1 MHHIM
6 ALVLLCATAKGL
18 KEPLLVYPRLLQGRS
33 SDGRLVLQVHDDLTL
48 YLERASVAAPRLRV
62 LREEN
67 SASVTEVYDGHEIN
81 RDLYQDR
88 DNLATVSV
96 NMNGKNTEVAG
107 IVGPNHRIEPVP
119 TMERSEGGL
128 IPHMVY
134 EIKRDKVYDKA
145 LSFIENVKGSRF
157 SARYADP
164 KESVPR
170 EVAVEVFVVSDIP
183 HHRHFKT
190 TKEAL
195 VYICIMM
202 NSVNLRLT
210 DMTSPMVRLVLTGLE
225 KPSSEDYLHGT
236 SQYMHDSRTIK
247 EFQVYAFEK
256 KTFFGKPDVVYLLSG
271 RDVVTDGSDGKL
283 DPMAS
288 GIGYVA
294 GICTSHY
301 VALGEDIPGLF
312 TGMHTM
318 THEIAHVLGSVHD
331 GSGPS
336 STVEG
341 HPGAV
346 NCPWGN
352 GYIMSYVDNGPK
364 HHQFSYCSLK
374 QMQYVLTIR
383 GRKCWE
389 VVSTPQNVSKKYPGY
404 RNIIKKICK
413 KAFPKIENVEAEVVI
428 PRTNECKLKCKHKVR
443 DGMFIKE
450 YSITKDAPD
459 YTPCGDKRACVRG
472 YCVYAPN
479 VPPRNNGTKVL
490 AGSATSPPSR
500 PASAKHY
507 P

>member
-6 ALVLLCATAKGL
+6 TLFLLCATAKGL
-18 KEPLLVYPRLLQGRS
+18 KEPLLVYPRLLQERS

-48 YLERASVAAPRLRV
+48 NLERASVAAPQLRV

-67 SASVTEVYDGHEIN
+67 GASVTEVYDGHEIN

-88 DNLATVSV
+88 DQLATVSV
-96 NMNGKNTEVAG
+96 KMNGKNAEVAG
-107 IVGPNHRIEPVP
+107 IVGQNHRIQPVP
-119 TMERSEGGL
+119 TMERSEAGL

-134 EIKRDKVYDKA
+134 EIRRDKVYDKA
-145 LSFIENVKGSRF
+145 LSFVENVKGSRL
-157 SARYADP
+157 SARYADA
-164 KESVPR
+164 KENVPR
-170 EVAVEVFVVSDIP
+170 EVVVEVFVVSDIT
-183 HHRHFKT
+183 HHKHFKT
-190 TKEAL
+190 TKETL
-195 VYICIMM
+195 VYICMMM

-236 SQYMHDSRTIK
+236 SDLMHDTRTIK
-247 EFQVYAFEK
+247 EFQDYAFK
-256 KTFFGKPDVVYLLSG
+256 KKSYFGRPDVVYLLSG

-283 DPMAS
+283 DRMAA

-336 STVEG
+336 SAIER

-374 QMQYVLTIR
+374 QMQYVLTLR
-383 GRKCWE
+383 GRECWE

-404 RNIIKKICK
+404 RNIIKKICR
-413 KAFPKIENVEAEVVI
+413 KAFPNIQNVEAEVVI
-428 PRTNECKLKCKHKVR
+428 PRTNECKLKCKHQVHV
-443 DGMFIKE
+443 GMYIKT
-450 YSITKDAPD
+450 YSITKNAPD
-459 YTPCGDKRACVRG
+459 YTPCGDKKACVRG

-479 VPPRNNGTKVL
+479 VPPRNTGGRKVL
-490 AGSATSPPSR
+490 PGSATPPPR
-500 PASAKHY
+500 PASANQ
-507 P
+507 

>member
-1 MHHIM
+1 MHHIV
-6 ALVLLCATAKGL
+6 ALVLLCATAEGL
-18 KEPLLVYPRLLQGRS
+18 KEPLLVYPRLLEGRS

-48 YLERASVAAPRLRV
+48 NLERASVAAPQLRV

-67 SASVTEVYDGHEIN
+67 GASVTEVYDGHEIN

-88 DNLATVSV
+88 DHLATVSV
-96 NMNGKNTEVAG
+96 NMNGKNAEVAG

-128 IPHMVY
+128 IAHMVY
-134 EIKRDKVYDKA
+134 EIKRDEVHDKA
-145 LSFIENVKGSRF
+145 LSFVENVKGSRF
-157 SARYADP
+157 SARYADAH
-164 KESVPR
+164 ESVPP
-170 EVAVEVFVVSDIP
+170 EVAVEVFVVSDVP
-183 HHRHFKT
+183 HHNHFKT
-190 TKEAL
+190 TKEVL

-210 DMTSPMVRLVLTGLE
+210 DMTSPRVRLVLTGLE
-225 KPSSEDYLHGT
+225 KPSSEDYLQGT
-236 SQYMHDSRTIK
+236 SDLMHDTRTIK
-247 EFQVYAFEK
+247 EFKDYAFK
-256 KTFFGKPDVVYLLSG
+256 KKSYFGRPDVVYLLSG

-283 DPMAS
+283 DRMAA

-336 STVEG
+336 SAIER
-341 HPGAV
+341 HPGAL

-364 HHQFSYCSLK
+364 HHQFSYCSLR
-374 QMQYVLTIR
+374 QMQYVLTLR
-383 GRKCWE
+383 GRECWE
-389 VVSTPQNVSKKYPGY
+389 VVSTPQNVSRKYPGY

-413 KAFPKIENVEAEVVI
+413 KAFPNIENVEAEVVS
-428 PRTNECKLKCKHKVR
+428 PSPNECKLKCKHQVHI
-443 DGMFIKE
+443 GMYIKT
-450 YSITKDAPD
+450 YSIMKNAPD
-459 YTPCGDKRACVRG
+459 YTPCGDKMACVRG

-479 VPPRNNGTKVL
+479 VPPRNNGGRKVL
-490 AGSATSPPSR
+490 PGSAASPPR
-500 PASAKHY
+500 PASANQ
-507 P
+507 

>member
-18 KEPLLVYPRLLQGRS
+18 QEPQLVYPRLLEGRS
-33 SDGRLVLQVHDDLTL
+33 SDGRFVLHVHDDLTL
-48 YLERASVAAPRLRV
+48 NLERASVAAPQLRV
-62 LREEN
+62 LEEEN
-67 SASVTEVYDGHEIN
+67 GASVTQVYDGHAIN
-81 RDLYQDR
+81 SDLYQDR
-88 DNLATVSV
+88 DQLATVSV
-96 NMNGKNTEVAG
+96 KMSGRSAEVAG

-119 TMERSEGGL
+119 TMERSEFGL

-134 EIKRDKVYDKA
+134 DIQHEKVNDKA
-145 LSFIENVKGSRF
+145 LSFVEKGSRF
-157 SARYADP
+157 TARNADV

-170 EVAVEVFVVSDIP
+170 EVVVEVFVVSDVP
-183 HHRHFKT
+183 HHNHFKS

-195 VYICIMM
+195 VYICMMM

-210 DMTSPMVRLVLTGLE
+210 DMKSPMVRLVLTGLE
-225 KPSSEDYLHGT
+225 KPTSEDYLHGT
-236 SQYMHDSRTIK
+236 SEYMHSSRTIK
-247 EFQVYAFEK
+247 EFQGYAHK
-256 KTFFGKPDVVYLLSG
+256 KKIDFGRPDIVYLLSG
-271 RDVVTDGSDGKL
+271 RNVVADGSDGKL
-283 DPMAS
+283 DTSSS
-288 GIGYVA
+288 GIGYVG
-294 GICTSHY
+294 GICTSYY

-336 STVEG
+336 SAIEG

-346 NCPWGN
+346 RCLWDY
-352 GYIMSYVDNGPK
+352 GYIMSYVDNGPN

-374 QMQYVLTIR
+374 QIQYVLTMR
-383 GRKCWE
+383 GKECWD

-413 KAFPKIENVEAEVVI
+413 KAFPGIENVKAEVVI
-428 PRTNECKLKCKHKVR
+428 PRGKECKLKCKHEV
-443 DGMFIKE
+443 KE
-450 YSITKDAPD
+450 GWYVKTYSVMENAPD
-459 YTPCGDKRACVRG
+459 YTPCGAKMACVRG

-479 VPPRNNGTKVL
+479 IPPMNPGGKKIL
-490 AGSATSPPSR
+490 PGSATYPPR
-500 PASAKHY
+500 HASAKQY